1 MTGYRQHSVNTRQQ
15 LSLQSEFSHGFL
27 GLVFDIDGVLFDSRA
42 SNMLYYNSIRSAVGL
57 PELSREEEAFCHMAS
72 VQESL
77 EAIIPENLR
86 DAAYAASRRINYR
99 ESILPL
105 LSLEPGVLDMLHWL
119 RQWNVRCAI
128 FTNRSSSV
136 EELLRFFGVE
146 SFFSPLKTAAGGR
159 PKPYPDGLLE
169 ILREWRVTPEQIAFI
184 GDSQVDAMAASSADV
199 PFWAFRNNEL
209 DARLHVSDFFSL
221 INDLTPLVE
230 GR

>member
-1 MTGYRQHSVNTRQQ
+1 MTDNQQNSVNSAQQ
-15 LSLQSEFSHGFL
+15 LNLTTDFSTGFL

-42 SNMLYYNSIRSAVGL
+42 SNMLYYNNIRKAVGL
-57 PELSREEEAFCHMAS
+57 SELSREEEEFCHMAS
-72 VQESL
+72 VQESI

-86 DAAYAASRRINYR
+86 DAAYAASRQINYR

-105 LSLEPGVLDMLHWL
+105 LSLEPGVLEALHWL

-136 EELLRFFGVE
+136 DELLRFFGVE
-146 SFFSPLKTAAGGR
+146 SFFSPVKTAAGGR

-169 ILREWRVTPEQIAFI
+169 IIHEWRVTPQQIAFI
-184 GDSQVDAMAASSADV
+184 GDSKVDALAAAAAQVS
-199 PFWAFRNNEL
+199 FWAFRSDAL
-209 DARLHVSDFFSL
+209 DARLHVPDFFSL
-221 INDLTPLVE
+221 INVLTPLVE